1 MKERFLYC
9 GFLCPVVVSELNLWA
24 GVTKS
29 KSLREQL
36 TLLFFFFFSLFSFYF
51 PFPFSCKEYRNALDE
66 LSKASLKNSSEE
78 GLQPNRLHAGTT
90 VHRAKAQ

>member
-1 MKERFLYC
+1 M
-9 GFLCPVVVSELNLWA
+9 VVSELNLWA

-29 KSLREQL
+29 NSLREQL
-36 TLLFFFFFSLFSFYF
+36 TLFFFLLPLFSFYF